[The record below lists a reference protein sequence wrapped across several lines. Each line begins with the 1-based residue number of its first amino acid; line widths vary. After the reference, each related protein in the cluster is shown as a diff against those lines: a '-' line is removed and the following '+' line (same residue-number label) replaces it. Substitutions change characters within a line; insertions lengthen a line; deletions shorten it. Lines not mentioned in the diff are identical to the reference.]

1 MTGPLTWQGLD
12 HTALHEAVVNG
23 GLGPA
28 VSMDAEQ
35 QWRRMGKLITE
46 IEGRLSAA
54 VRESE
59 SEWTG
64 AAADAARTG
73 ISPLGRWAVDA
84 AQDAANTAEAV
95 TAHAYGAATLR
106 RQLRDNPPVPPET
119 IMQALERNATYGPQ
133 GATPADL
140 AVVQAEQARRDEAA
154 AKAVADARVYENI
167 GFESRRTL
175 DFWSVPPTVTVE
187 PAAGPGGGPSGAGG
201 PVGPTVGAPAEVPVA
216 ATGRAGDAPGVG
228 GAGGAGNVS
237 SGGALLGGGAGPG
250 GEAGQGGGTGRAGGN
265 GPGGGAGPIAGT
277 GPGGRAPGDA
287 AGRPGTPG
295 PGSLGRGPGTAG
307 AAAGRAPAAAPTGRA
322 PAGGGA
328 GSGIR
333 AGAPSPGGGAGLLP
347 SPVGRPA
354 PSPGGRGTGPG
365 PWSRAAEPRAGGPVA
380 PGAPQRPASPG
391 WRSVLLPAEPPPRA
405 AGETAGR
412 PGSGGAAAGART
424 APSHGVYPPTAGA
437 GGGGQGSERR
447 RPAYLVDDSD
457 AFVDRRWVQPA
468 VIAPGDLVRDEHGR
482 LAGQDGRHE

>member
-307 AAAGRAPAAAPTGRA
+307 AAAGRAPAAAPTGR
-322 PAGGGA
+322 
-328 GSGIR
+328 
-333 AGAPSPGGGAGLLP
+333 
-347 SPVGRPA
+347 
-354 PSPGGRGTGPG
+354 
-365 PWSRAAEPRAGGPVA
+365 
-380 PGAPQRPASPG
+380 
-391 WRSVLLPAEPPPRA
+391 PPRA
-405 AGETAGR
+405 AGRGA
-412 PGSGGAAAGART
+412 GSGR
-424 APSHGVYPPTAGA
+424 
-437 GGGGQGSERR
+437 ERR
-447 RPAYLVDDSD
+447 RPAVAPACCRARS
-457 AFVDRRWVQPA
+457 AGPPRHPAAAVPARVRGAARPSRGRAGRSPREHRSARRHRAGAACCSPPSRRRGRPGRPPGARGPGERPPGRGPRRRTGCTPRRPVQGAAGRDRSGGARPTSSTT
-468 VIAPGDLVRDEHGR
+468 PTRSSTG
-482 LAGQDGRHE
+482 AGSSPP